1 MNFNDDIFRLLQEF
15 IEANQHK
22 YATIEETVAAFMAQ
36 HNETM
41 TNKSQS
47 VNRGAMSKE
56 EESILLLQ
64 EAQFEESRTQ
74 RRKLLK
80 RALKLWP
87 DNFEAEM
94 LLVEG
99 DFSVQLEAFAQIEK
113 RERAKWLKSDQ
124 VGWLNW
130 KERPYWRL
138 KHAFADFLFDI
149 GLLNEAEK
157 HYEESIAINEMDNL
171 GARYSLMSIYAR
183 TYQWDKAKSLYDQ
196 IPEEVH
202 DDMLI
207 VPMLCLAVLTQRYD
221 FADELMQSLK
231 TMNPDLR
238 QFFQGESLPID
249 LIMTSA
255 SNEQY
260 QMYSIESLCAAFYP
274 LVPMLFGAEYVYHW
288 LRKAFLSKNKQ
299 SSPKK
304 VDFAKDPN
312 IIEFPER
319 PTSNAQANSASEPL
333 EGLLGQ
339 PRNILEKAGLTTFAA
354 FKEVTEKDVASLKGI
369 GPRTMR
375 LLKANRVTFKK

>member
-41 TNKSQS
+41 THKGQS
-47 VNRGAMSKE
+47 MNRGAMSKE
-56 EESILLLQ
+56 EESMLLLQ

-99 DFSVQLEAFAQIEK
+99 DFTVQLEAFAQIEK
-113 RERAKWLKSDQ
+113 RERVKWMKSDQ

-138 KHAFADFLFDI
+138 KHAYADFLFDI
-149 GLLNEAEK
+149 GLLNDAEK

-274 LVPMLFGAEYVYHW
+274 LVPMLFGAEYVYQW
-288 LRKAFLSKNKQ
+288 LRKAFLSKTKQ
-299 SSPKK
+299 LSPKQ

-319 PTSNAQANSASEPL
+319 PTANDQANSAAEPL

-339 PRNILEKAGLTTFAA
+339 PRNILEKAGLTTFDA
-354 FKEVTEKDVASLKGI
+354 FEKVTEKEVSSLKGI

-375 LLKANRVTFKK
+375 LLKANQVTFKK